1 MTLFISCF
9 KILCLTY
16 FLFWCLVEYKTNVS
30 RNQNMSKLQAG
41 YLFPEVCICLC
52 LCLLKIFWYLFY
64 QNECLS
70 FSITFSPSKTQ
81 ALLALVTNKLLV
93 PITHKFAYELAIYKL
108 NYLVCISFCMTILSL
123 GKCKQ
128 IARRRSAHLL
138 KYPDAQIISLGIGDT
153 TEPIPEVITSAMAK
167 VPPS

>member
-1 MTLFISCF
+1 MCHGIKTCQNFRLDTYSRRFVSVYVFVYLRSSDTCFI
-9 KILCLTY
+9 KM
-16 FLFWCLVEYKTNVS
+16 N
-30 RNQNMSKLQAG
+30 
-41 YLFPEVCICLC
+41 
-52 LCLLKIFWYLFY
+52 
-64 QNECLS
+64 CLS